1 MKRLFISLFFVA
13 FVCDVLSVGYL
24 HGTYTSV
31 YGTYYEFFSDD
42 SVVIGDT
49 IEGDSYRYIIHN
61 DTLFLSSD
69 LLNVKDTCLFNLK
82 DNVLQLSYDYGTTYF
97 FQFRVRK
104 TSR

>member
-1 MKRLFISLFFVA
+1 MKRFLISLIFIA
-13 FVCDVLSVGYL
+13 FVCDVLSVEHL

-31 YGTYYEFFSDD
+31 YGTYYEFLNDD

-49 IEGDSYRYIIHN
+49 IEGDYYRYIIHN

-69 LLNVKDTCLFNLK
+69 LLNIKDTCLFKLK

-97 FQFRVRK
+97 FQFRNK
-104 TSR
+104 NISR